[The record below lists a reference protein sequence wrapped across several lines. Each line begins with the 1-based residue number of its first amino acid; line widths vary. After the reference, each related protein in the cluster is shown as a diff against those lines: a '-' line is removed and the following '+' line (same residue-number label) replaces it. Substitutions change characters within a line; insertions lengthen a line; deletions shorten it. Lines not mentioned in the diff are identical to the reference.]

1 MQPMER
7 ETDAPKKGKVV
18 YDPQPPT
25 VALYEESNCS
35 FTVFMLLLAFQGLVA
50 VLMLRHFGFIT
61 LF

>member
-1 MQPMER
+1 M
-7 ETDAPKKGKVV
+7 DAPKKGKVV
-18 YDPQPPT
+18 YDPQPPS

-50 VLMLRHFGFIT
+50 VLLLRHFGFIT